1 MIHLGVT
8 LKNQSELKDAQQL
21 LEDALDYI
29 MKHLKRIHGDDDVP
43 DNPQLAECYHSL
55 GLVYTEQQ
63 ELDSGEKARLA
74 TLCIEGGGKHTLELT
89 PRVCPPSHTVPDVCT
104 GDVAAPAPW
113 CHAL

>member
-63 ELDSGEKARLA
+63 ELDSGEKVRLA
-74 TLCIEGGGKHTLELT
+74 TLCIEGGSKHSLGANTACVPTLPHST
-89 PRVCPPSHTVPDVCT
+89 
-104 GDVAAPAPW
+104 
-113 CHAL
+113 